1 MLNKKKLK
9 AMIDLA
15 IYEQGEGREDLA
27 ISKYYLKDYI
37 TFGILKNIL
46 LTTIAY
52 IAVLFFV
59 FISNFENIAAEIS
72 NMRMQPLLV
81 GILIF
86 YLVLIALFSVL
97 VIVVRKIKYRNAV
110 NRVKKYYKKLR
121 ELEGLYKDE
130 ALLEGNT
137 KENQK

>member
-15 IYEQGEGREDLA
+15 MYEQGDGREDIA

-46 LTTIAY
+46 LITIAY
-52 IAVLFFV
+52 VAILFFV

-72 NMRMQPLLV
+72 NMRMQPMLI

-86 YLVLIALFSVL
+86 YLVLIALFSVA

-121 ELEGLYKDE
+121 ELESLYKEE
-130 ALLEGNT
+130 ALSEGNI
-137 KENQK
+137 KEKHK

>member
-9 AMIDLA
+9 AMIELA
-15 IYEQGEGREDLA
+15 IYEQKEGREDLA
-27 ISKYYLKDYI
+27 ISKYYLRDYI
-37 TFGILKNIL
+37 TCGILKNIL
-46 LTTIAY
+46 LITVAY

-72 NMRMQPLLV
+72 NMRMQPMLV
-81 GILIF
+81 GILVF
-86 YLVLIALFSVL
+86 YLVLIALFSVV

-130 ALLEGNT
+130 AQLEGNI

>member
-15 IYEQGEGREDLA
+15 MYEQKEGREDLA

-46 LTTIAY
+46 LITIAY

-59 FISNFENIAAEIS
+59 FISNFENIASEIS
-72 NMRMQPLLV
+72 NMRMQPMLV

-86 YLVLIALFSVL
+86 YLVLIAVFSVL
-97 VIVVRKIKYRNAV
+97 VIAARKIKYRNAI
-110 NRVKKYYKKLR
+110 NRVRKYYKKLQ

-130 ALLEGNT
+130 ALLKGNI

>member
-15 IYEQGEGREDLA
+15 IYEQGEGRDDLA

>member
-9 AMIDLA
+9 AMIELA
-15 IYEQGEGREDLA
+15 IYEQKEGREDLA
-27 ISKYYLKDYI
+27 ISKYYLRDYI

-46 LTTIAY
+46 LITVAY

-72 NMRMQPLLV
+72 NMRMQPMLV
-81 GILIF
+81 GILVF
-86 YLVLIALFSVL
+86 YLVLIALFSVV

-130 ALLEGNT
+130 AQLEGNI

>member
-86 YLVLIALFSVL
+86 YLVLIAVFSVL

-130 ALLEGNT
+130 ALLEGNA